1 MREIS
6 RQELGI
12 RSGDPRFVIMK
23 RTAFGDIDINSY
35 HDTFKDA
42 IEEMMELP
50 LPCKEY
56 NIYKIRGC

>member
-12 RSGDPRFVIMK
+12 RSGSPRFVIMK
-23 RTAFGDIDINSY
+23 KTAFGDIDINSY

-42 IEEMMELP
+42 MLELMELP
-50 LPCKEY
+50 YKDY
-56 NIYKIRGC
+56 HIYRIKDGGR